1 MDPRIRHWKV
11 AIERFCTA
19 PDPDYREIAKLVA
32 EIAVTDIDE
41 TLRHAAAQV
50 LPILRQAALKS
61 ADRRTR
67 SMSLR
72 RLGIVA
78 DALHTLSAPRFGRRG
93 LTPKALTEE
102 ERHRQL
108 LGLPFGPPAR
118 RDRSPS
124 GVQARRQDGAS
135 RRRRQRRGVPRA
147 RRRARCLDQASLMLD
162 RVASDGTRRTTRC
175 CGVTSLRVVGDRLE
189 RDESWLNRLG
199 SVSVHLS
206 PPGRGRIAPGDA
218 KHRPV
223 QSG

>member
-1 MDPRIRHWKV
+1 MDPHIRHWKV

-108 LGLPFGPPAR
+108 LGLPFGRRLAATEVHQAFKRAAKTVHPDGGGNGAAFLELAAAR
-118 RDRSPS
+118 
-124 GVQARRQDGAS
+124 
-135 RRRRQRRGVPRA
+135 
-147 RRRARCLDQASLMLD
+147 
-162 RVASDGTRRTTRC
+162 
-175 CGVTSLRVVGDRLE
+175 
-189 RDESWLNRLG
+189 
-199 SVSVHLS
+199 
-206 PPGRGRIAPGDA
+206 DA
-218 KHRPV
+218 LIKHH
-223 QSG
+223 